1 MSPAE
6 RHGFT
11 CSRTHP
17 HIPVPCLWT
26 SCTCSQGETKL
37 DALFVTKRR
46 SYTAAAVVVNDGA
59 NHKVAGSLVLLFKE
73 VVASQVNVGAAVD
86 VSPIM
91 TLATSQILLSPTAGT
106 GAYSRTTRILTAV
119 GWVVVPLR

>member
-1 MSPAE
+1 M
-6 RHGFT
+6 
-11 CSRTHP
+11 
-17 HIPVPCLWT
+17 
-26 SCTCSQGETKL
+26 
-37 DALFVTKRR
+37 
-46 SYTAAAVVVNDGA
+46 NDGA